1 MVYSTKNIFFT
12 LAVVLS
18 TASVSTAFSPS
29 FTQSLSA
36 TKASFGYRFTTLKN
50 APSDGSDSTASSGV
64 TSSTQSN
71 VLQYDNAAKTVSSS
85 FDPFG
90 IQAKEPANSF
100 TQTLAA
106 PQRYTVDDWFNNLMS
121 LPKSLILRNISK
133 QLFVATGWAC
143 LVTFLHQYEG
153 LTWDVSPLP
162 HSLMSSALGLL
173 LVFRTNAS
181 YDRFW
186 EARKLWGSLTN
197 DLRNLS
203 RVGKMVLPRESHI
216 MYTKFLMLFP
226 YVLMFHLQRRP
237 VDIKLVKDILLQ
249 EYEPLHDIEHLP
261 ALRTQKM
268 QFGTEREKFRYDD
281 IENTIYAKPASS
293 LTEPGRFISPEQ
305 KYNIKTE
312 ETIHH
317 HEYCP
322 KSKAYLEN
330 LAQEIIDDPNPPAY
344 VSTRLTELIDDAFDV
359 VETGIINNNIAERS
373 KISDANKAEF
383 ARQDMIYRLEIQ
395 QNHHRFFVNKL
406 SSLIDILGACERIL
420 LTPVPLSYSRHTSRF
435 LTLYIFSLP
444 FVMAPT
450 LHLLTPVFTCLICW
464 ALSSIEEIG
473 HFIEDPFN
481 VTIRDDGEEVFNLT
495 LGGYVAKQH
504 SDFQRYMQLT
514 KKKEA

>member
-1 MVYSTKNIFFT
+1 MSLSSRSFFLY
-12 LAVVLS
+12 LAVLLTV
-18 TASVSTAFSPS
+18 APVSAFTPTLTK
-29 FTQSLSA
+29 FNNGLKPALIKRTQSIKMA
-36 TKASFGYRFTTLKN
+36 A
-50 APSDGSDSTASSGV
+50 DDSGNESSSSSSVLEYDDANKFSSGV
-64 TSSTQSN
+64 DSVVST
-71 VLQYDNAAKTVSSS
+71 
-85 FDPFG
+85 FDPFRS
-90 IQAKEPANSF
+90 KEPESKF
-100 TQTLAA
+100 TQPLAA
-106 PQRYTVDDWFNNLMS
+106 AQRYTVDDWFNNLMS
-121 LPKSLILRNISK
+121 LPRSLILRNISK
-133 QLFVATGWAC
+133 QLAVSTAWAC

-203 RVGKMVLPRESHI
+203 RAAKMVLPREAHI
-216 MYTKFLMLFP
+216 MYTKLLMLFP

-249 EYEPLHDIEHLP
+249 EYKPLHDIEYLP
-261 ALRTQKM
+261 ALRTEKM
-268 QFGTEREKFRYDD
+268 QFSTERENFRYDEVEAQVYAGRD
-281 IENTIYAKPASS
+281 RNT

-305 KYNIKTE
+305 KYSIETE
-312 ETIHH
+312 NTIHH
-317 HEYCP
+317 HTYCES
-322 KSKAYLEN
+322 SKAYLN
-330 LAQEIIDDPNPPAY
+330 RLAQEIINDPNPPAY
-344 VSTRLTELIDDAFDV
+344 VTMRLTELIDDAFDV
-359 VETGIINNNIAERS
+359 VETGIINNNIKERA
-373 KISDANKAEF
+373 KIQDANKAEF
-383 ARQDMIYRLEIQ
+383 ARQDMVYRLEIQ

-435 LTLYIFSLP
+435 LTLYVFSLP

-450 LHLLTPVFTCLICW
+450 LHLLTPVFTCLITW

-481 VTIRDDGEEVFNLT
+481 VTIRDDSGEEVMNLT
-495 LGGYVAKQH
+495 LDKYVAKQH
-504 SDFQRYMQLT
+504 TDFQRYMQLT
-514 KKKEA
+514 KADE